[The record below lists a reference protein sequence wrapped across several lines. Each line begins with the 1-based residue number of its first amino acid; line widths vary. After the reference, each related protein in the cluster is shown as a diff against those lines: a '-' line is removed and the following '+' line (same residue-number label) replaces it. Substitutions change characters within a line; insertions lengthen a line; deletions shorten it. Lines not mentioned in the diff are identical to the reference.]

1 MQCSNC
7 GQENQEGAQF
17 CVKCGKSIGRS
28 DNGTVYCP
36 SCGKENL
43 QGVFFCAYCGTSLGA
58 PQGKVGY
65 GSSPSSGE
73 AKSKIAAGL
82 LGIFIGGF
90 GIHRFYLGYI
100 GIGIAQIIVTI
111 CTCGVGHIWGF
122 IEGILILVGSIDKD
136 AQGKPL
142 KE

>member
-1 MQCSNC
+1 MHCPNC
-7 GQENQEGAQF
+7 GQENQEEAKF
-17 CVKCGKSIGRS
+17 CLKCGKEVGGPSQ
-28 DNGTVYCP
+28 CP
-36 SCGKENL
+36 SCGKEIPPEAL
-43 QGVFFCAYCGTSLGA
+43 FCSGCGRSISASQGS
-58 PQGKVGY
+58 VGY
-65 GSSPSSGE
+65 GASTLGE
-73 AKSKIAAGL
+73 AKSRLAAGL
-82 LGIFIGGF
+82 LGVFVGGL
-90 GIHRFYLGYI
+90 GIHRFYLGYV

>member
-17 CVKCGKSIGRS
+17 CVKCGKNINESGS
-28 DNGTVYCP
+28 GTVYCP

-43 QGVFFCAYCGTSLGA
+43 RGVFFCAFCGASLGA

-65 GSSPSSGE
+65 GTPPLGE
-73 AKSKIAAGL
+73 AKSKMAAGL
-82 LGIFIGGF
+82 LGVFIGGF
-90 GIHRFYLGYI
+90 GIHRFYLGYT

-111 CTCGVGHIWGF
+111 CTCGIGHIWGF

-136 AQGKPL
+136 AQGRPL

>member
-1 MQCSNC
+1 MLCSNC
-7 GQENQEGAQF
+7 GQENQEGARF
-17 CVKCGKSIGRS
+17 CAKCGKSINGS
-28 DNGTVYCP
+28 GSGTVYCS

-43 QGVFFCAYCGTSLGA
+43 QGVFFCAFCGASLGA

-65 GSSPSSGE
+65 GTTSLGE
-73 AKSKIAAGL
+73 AKSKMAAGL
-82 LGIFIGGF
+82 LGVFLGGF
-90 GIHRFYLGYI
+90 GIHRFYLGYV

>member
-7 GQENQEGAQF
+7 GQENQEGGQF
-17 CVKCGKSIGRS
+17 CVKCGKSINVSGS
-28 DNGTVYCP
+28 GTVYCP

-43 QGVFFCAYCGTSLGA
+43 QGVFFCAFCGASLGA

-65 GSSPSSGE
+65 GASPLGD
-73 AKSKIAAGL
+73 AKSKMAAGL
-82 LGIFIGGF
+82 LGVFIGGF
-90 GIHRFYLGYI
+90 GIHRFYLGYT

-122 IEGILILVGSIDKD
+122 IEGILILVGSINKD

>member
-7 GQENQEGAQF
+7 GQENQEGGQF
-17 CVKCGKSIGRS
+17 CVKCGKSINVSGS
-28 DNGTVYCP
+28 GTVYCP

-43 QGVFFCAYCGTSLGA
+43 QGVFFCAFCGASLGA
-58 PQGKVGY
+58 PQGKDGY
-65 GSSPSSGE
+65 GASPLGD
-73 AKSKIAAGL
+73 AKSKMAAGL
-82 LGIFIGGF
+82 LGVFIGGF
-90 GIHRFYLGYI
+90 GIHRFYLGYT

-111 CTCGVGHIWGF
+111 CTCGIGHIWGF

>member
-7 GQENQEGAQF
+7 GQENQEDAQF
-17 CVKCGKSIGRS
+17 CVKCGRSINLSG
-28 DNGTVYCP
+28 NGTIVCP

-43 QGVFFCAYCGTSLGA
+43 QGVFFCAYCGASIST
-58 PQGKVGY
+58 PQGRAGY
-65 GSSPSSGE
+65 GIHQSE
-73 AKSKIAAGL
+73 ELKSKIAAGI
-82 LGIFIGGF
+82 LGILVGGF
-90 GIHRFYLGYI
+90 GVHRFYLGYI
-100 GIGIAQIIVTI
+100 GMGIAQIAVTI
-111 CTCGVGHIWGF
+111 CTCGFGAIWGF

>member
-1 MQCSNC
+1 MRCSNC
-7 GQENQEGAQF
+7 GQENQEGAKF
-17 CVKCGKSIGRS
+17 CVKCGKSIDGS
-28 DNGTVYCP
+28 CNGTLYCS

-43 QGVFFCAYCGTSLGA
+43 QGVFFCAFCGASIGA
-58 PQGKVGY
+58 PQGNVGY
-65 GSSPSSGE
+65 TAPTSGE
-73 AKSKIAAGL
+73 AKSKLAAGL
-82 LGIFIGGF
+82 LGVFIGGF
-90 GIHRFYLGYI
+90 GIHRFYLGYV

>member
-7 GQENQEGAQF
+7 GQDNQEGAQF
-17 CVKCGKSIGRS
+17 CVKCGKSMSGSRS
-28 DNGTVYCP
+28 GTIYCP

-43 QGVFFCAYCGTSLGA
+43 QGVFFCAYCGASIGA
-58 PQGKVGY
+58 PQGKIGY
-65 GSSPSSGE
+65 DPSQAEE

-82 LGIFIGGF
+82 FGILLGGF
-90 GIHRFYLGYI
+90 GIHRFYLGYV
-100 GIGIAQIIVTI
+100 GMGIAQIIVTI
-111 CTCGVGHIWGF
+111 CTCGFGAIWGF